1 VEVSRSDTSGFP
13 PYTALFHV
21 QTNAEQQ
28 AAVMAALNGR
38 AGFLRVI
45 YDAAL
50 PVPVKASVRI
60 RGDARDLLAELF
72 TTSENADRTARLRLL
87 LEEAIAQEKLTMEVD
102 TKENTP
108 KDLSQRAVEQTKA
121 RMIEMLLQVQAKD
134 LPDQAAVE
142 ASVVLEDSIELP
154 LELITDV
161 ASWFA
166 GKGAEHII
174 LPPR

>member
-1 VEVSRSDTSGFP
+1 
-13 PYTALFHV
+13 
-21 QTNAEQQ
+21 
-28 AAVMAALNGR
+28 
-38 AGFLRVI
+38 
-45 YDAAL
+45 
-50 PVPVKASVRI
+50 
-60 RGDARDLLAELF
+60 
-72 TTSENADRTARLRLL
+72 
-87 LEEAIAQEKLTMEVD
+87 MEVD

-121 RMIEMLLQVQAKD
+121 RMIEMLLQVRAKD

-161 ASWFA
+161 ASWLA